1 VAEITEQEAR
11 EAVGRICQAI
21 SDEVKGII
29 DADTAERLYGTRD
42 LDVALELGRDDL
54 KKAVEFARQEL
65 ARRDA
70 ERVEREK
77 PIDAEWCLANGAY
90 HEGDYGGEPG
100 WFSSDIG
107 SGELLSV
114 EESTG
119 DVYIFREHDGTMTRL
134 NGKFK
139 TRGTYGDLL
148 AAMKG
153 GAT

>member
-77 PIDAEWCLANGAY
+77 PIDEEWLRSIATREYAGVNDPY
-90 HEGDYGGEPG
+90 FIEFELHEDAVSAFTDKGKI
-100 WFSSDIG
+100 SSVQMNWS
-107 SGELLSV
+107 SGLP
-114 EESTG
+114 
-119 DVYIFREHDGTMTRL
+119 I
-134 NGKFK
+134 K
-139 TRGTYGDLL
+139 TRGQLLDLL
-148 AAMKG
+148 NALRG